1 MKNKFDI
8 KDEEI
13 FLLGLCRLSF
23 GAELRVMLLALAE
36 TINDWSYF
44 TELANKHGVE
54 ALVYHNLQTLDFLK
68 YVPPEQA
75 SRLHNAL
82 MVNVSR
88 NTSKIRSLA
97 GVMKLLDKWNIRTV
111 MLKGMALEL
120 MVYGNC
126 GLRQMTDVDVLT
138 TREESARAREILM
151 KNGFK
156 SYPVKSFLHIPI
168 LADIGKHLP
177 TLEKDGFAIE
187 FHHELFG
194 IKKHLLTGLLFDTG
208 TLFDTD
214 LVRVFLPQPQIF
226 FLYLVRHLHL
236 HERNNES
243 QLRLYA
249 DLVVMIE
256 KYRDEII
263 NIDLLSHALK
273 ARMGDILAW
282 KLEPLRD
289 LWGISFPDWLNSY
302 IDKWY
307 DPASVNKFIF
317 FLKSPKGNPLPDRAK
332 TYRRTVKEIPG
343 IHRKILFILGDLFPT
358 ITFMKRRYN
367 CRNYLQAFFH
377 YPLRLGKLWY
387 LIKF

>member
-13 FLLGLCRLSF
+13 FLLGLCRLTF
-23 GAELRVMLLALAE
+23 GTELRVMLLALAE
-36 TINDWSYF
+36 TITDWSYF

-54 ALVYHNLQTLDFLK
+54 ALVYHNLEKLDFLK
-68 YVPPEQA
+68 YLPTEQA
-75 SRLHNAL
+75 GRLRNAL
-82 MVNVSR
+82 MVNISR
-88 NTSKIRSLA
+88 NTAKIRSLKE
-97 GVMKLLDKWNIRTV
+97 VMDLLKEEKIKV
-111 MLKGMALEL
+111 VLLKGMALEL
-120 MVYGNC
+120 TVYGNC
-126 GLRQMTDVDVLT
+126 GLRQMTDVDVLA
-138 TREESARAREILM
+138 TRSGSAVARKLLM
-151 KNGFK
+151 QNGFK
-156 SYPVKSFLHIPI
+156 SYPVKSHLHIPI

-187 FHHELFG
+187 FHHDLFG
-194 IKKHLLTGLLFDTG
+194 SKEYMFTDLLFDTS
-208 TLFDTD
+208 TLCEAGISE
-214 LVRVFLPQPQIF
+214 VFVPQPRIF
-226 FLYLVRHLHL
+226 FLYLVRHLYL

-256 KYRDEII
+256 KYGNEII
-263 NIDLLSHALK
+263 NIDLLSRAMK

-289 LWGISFPDWLNSY
+289 LWGISFPGWLNSY
-302 IDKWY
+302 IDKCY
-307 DPASVNKFIF
+307 DPASVNKFIL
-317 FLKSPKGNPLPDRAK
+317 FLKSPKGNPQPDRAK
-332 TYRRTVKEIPG
+332 TYRRTVREIPG

-358 ITFMKRRYN
+358 INFMKKRYN
-367 CRNYLQAFFH
+367 CRNYLQAFFY